1 MHSIYVQR
9 DGMDKKKEFRK
20 GYTLKIPLL
29 VGYGVISE
37 LQAFFMLK
45 MSCCPFFL
53 LIVNCERGRYTLP
66 NSSMN
71 DEPMQS

>member
-1 MHSIYVQR
+1 MTSRERQIRGEGVMNSIYVQR

-45 MSCCPFFL
+45 MSCCPFSVDSL
-53 LIVNCERGRYTLP
+53 L
-66 NSSMN
+66 
-71 DEPMQS
+71 

>member
-1 MHSIYVQR
+1 MNSIYVQR

-45 MSCCPFFL
+45 MSCCPFF
-53 LIVNCERGRYTLP
+53 C
-66 NSSMN
+66 
-71 DEPMQS
+71 

>member
-1 MHSIYVQR
+1 MNSIYVQR

-37 LQAFFMLK
+37 LQAFL
-45 MSCCPFFL
+45 C
-53 LIVNCERGRYTLP
+53 
-66 NSSMN
+66 
-71 DEPMQS
+71 